1 MEIITCGQDVV
12 ASRIDIHGLSQQT
25 DNYLRPIVHCSVMQ
39 KRQTVFVLLCQ
50 PWHLL
55 SQSFATHMDKY
66 DDQSSNGRR
75 SRSRHLSLLTNT
87 KTVIINKILLEKD
100 NGGNLAMKLIKE
112 IPAFHIIFWFFLPKT
127 D

>member
-25 DNYLRPIVHCSVMQ
+25 DNYLRSIVHCSVMQ

-75 SRSRHLSLLTNT
+75 SRSRHLSLLTIT

-100 NGGNLAMKLIKE
+100 YGRNLAMKLIKE

>member
-25 DNYLRPIVHCSVMQ
+25 DNYLRSIVHCSVMQ

-75 SRSRHLSLLTNT
+75 SRSRHLSLLTIT

-100 NGGNLAMKLIKE
+100 YGGNLAMKLIKE
-112 IPAFHIIFWFFLPKT
+112 IPAFHIKFWFFLPKT